1 MQTMAKIKEIFLQTN
16 TRKWDNKMFT
26 ERQTIYIHLYNTNY
40 LLNLKLDIFSK
51 SINLSFQEN
60 SIKLIMYFEM

>member
-1 MQTMAKIKEIFLQTN
+1 LKDKL
-16 TRKWDNKMFT
+16 
-26 ERQTIYIHLYNTNY
+26 NTNY

-60 SIKLIMYFEM
+60 LIKLIMYFEM